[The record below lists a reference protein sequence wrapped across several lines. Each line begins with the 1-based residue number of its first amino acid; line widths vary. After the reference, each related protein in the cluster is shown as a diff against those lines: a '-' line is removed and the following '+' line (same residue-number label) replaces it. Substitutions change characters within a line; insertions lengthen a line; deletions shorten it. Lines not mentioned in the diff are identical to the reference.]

1 MRDELTIKRDIE
13 FLKQEIRYARQE
25 GEKEQHMEILYSDLE
40 ELTLELY
47 AARSGEQITWR
58 SYNET

>member
-40 ELTLELY
+40 ELTRELY
-47 AARSGEQITWR
+47 ELRTVE
-58 SYNET
+58 

>member
-40 ELTLELY
+40 ELTRELY
-47 AARSGEQITWR
+47 AAQSGEQITWGL
-58 SYNET
+58 

>member
-1 MRDELTIKRDIE
+1 MRTELVIKRDIE

-25 GEKEQHMEILYSDLE
+25 GEKEQHMEILYTDLQ

-47 AARSGEQITWR
+47 AAQSGEQITWGL
-58 SYNET
+58 